1 MFLMSKEYPYIVLFK
16 IINIFCIDNLNDI
29 ICFKDDDNTP
39 VSINKLCEMLV
50 INTTRFKKIL
60 DILKPYIIEI
70 SINGKRYLKIKR
82 KTKDLIHYCYVLNQL
97 LKNYSPMTI
106 KECRKWSKR
115 FRTNLN

>member
-1 MFLMSKEYPYIVLFK
+1 MGSIYFSFGVSHIHEH
-16 IINIFCIDNLNDI
+16 
-29 ICFKDDDNTP
+29 P

-97 LKNYSPMTI
+97 LKNYSPIATR
-106 KECRKWSKR
+106 ECRKWSKG
-115 FRTNLN
+115 FRIN